1 MTTRGEWQMGRN
13 LGRVAALA
21 VVYSCGVGCMTT
33 PDARYVYQD
42 GQFGV
47 IGIPRNTSL
56 GKKDY
61 REQAHELMIKHFP
74 EGYEIVRA
82 EEVVEG
88 ERTRDTAQKLELD
101 SEPGVAALNQMI
113 KVGKFAKSTSLDQ
126 KDTIKITESR
136 IIYRRKPDGKST
148 GNDGFTALADL
159 SPAFYIDPNQIAREE
174 RKNGTLL
181 AKKDGAAKPDDK
193 KLADAKTKDNKDA
206 KADPGVQKTGGAET
220 K

>member
-1 MTTRGEWQMGRN
+1 M
-13 LGRVAALA
+13 
-21 VVYSCGVGCMTT
+21 ST

-42 GQFGV
+42 GQYGV
-47 IGIPRNTSL
+47 IGIPRNTSI
-56 GKKDY
+56 GKKDF

-88 ERTRDTAQKLELD
+88 DRTLDTARRVELD
-101 SEPGVAALNQMI
+101 SEPGFAALNQMI

-126 KDTIKITESR
+126 KDSIKITESR

-148 GNDGFTALADL
+148 GHDGFTALASL
-159 SPAFYIDPNQIAREE
+159 SPELYIDPNQEV
-174 RKNGTLL
+174 RKELKEGTYL
-181 AKKDGAAKPDDK
+181 AKKDAPAAKPDDK
-193 KLADAKTKDNKDA
+193 DKKIAEAKPKDGKDA
-206 KADPGVQKTGGAET
+206 KSDPNVQKASPAES

>member
-1 MTTRGEWQMGRN
+1 MAMGRN
-13 LGRVAALA
+13 LRRVAALA
-21 VVYSCGVGCMTT
+21 AVGFCGGGCMTT

-42 GQFGV
+42 GQYGV

-136 IIYRRKPDGKST
+136 IIYRRKPDGKWT
-148 GNDGFTALADL
+148 GHDGFTALTDL
-159 SPAFYIDPNQIAREE
+159 SPELYIDPNQIARKEI
-174 RKNGTLL
+174 KDGPLL
-181 AKKDGAAKPDDK
+181 AKKDGPAKPDDK
-193 KLADAKTKDNKDA
+193 KLADAKAKDSKDE
-206 KADPGVQKTGGAET
+206 KTDPSVQKAAASPAN
-220 K
+220 